1 MENLE
6 IHVLFLYIGIILF
19 LARLTGDIFAKFG
32 IPSVIGEILVGVLL
46 GQSVLGLIPVNKV
59 IQILAELGII
69 FLLFHIGFEADL
81 KQLKK
86 VGFWALEVA
95 LIGAVFPFLL
105 GMSVSLFVFDL
116 NLTQALFIG
125 GTLTATSI
133 GITIRVLEDLGKLNE
148 RFSQIVLGAAVLDDI
163 FGVVVLSILF
173 EFSKTQTVEIKNT
186 LLFMTYI
193 ATFFLIAPVLG
204 KFLAH
209 IISFIANRL
218 STVDFVPSVVVAL
231 MLFFAYA
238 AHEIGSPEILGAFTA
253 GIAFSRRFTIPF
265 AITLNTDKEIVNK
278 IETSLQPLLDLFTPI
293 FFVYVGLQLNLKVID
308 FSSATFWF
316 LSLILSVVAILGK
329 LAVGLMI
336 KGDLKERLSVGF
348 SMVPRGEVGLIF
360 AEFGRISGVY
370 DEMLYAVMVFVVCIT
385 TFLPPVVLKII
396 WRQPNFSKS

>member
-148 RFSQIVLGAAVLDDI
+148 RFSQ
-163 FGVVVLSILF
+163 
-173 EFSKTQTVEIKNT
+173 
-186 LLFMTYI
+186 
-193 ATFFLIAPVLG
+193 
-204 KFLAH
+204 
-209 IISFIANRL
+209 
-218 STVDFVPSVVVAL
+218 
-231 MLFFAYA
+231 
-238 AHEIGSPEILGAFTA
+238 
-253 GIAFSRRFTIPF
+253 
-265 AITLNTDKEIVNK
+265 
-278 IETSLQPLLDLFTPI
+278 
-293 FFVYVGLQLNLKVID
+293 
-308 FSSATFWF
+308 
-316 LSLILSVVAILGK
+316 
-329 LAVGLMI
+329 
-336 KGDLKERLSVGF
+336 
-348 SMVPRGEVGLIF
+348 
-360 AEFGRISGVY
+360 
-370 DEMLYAVMVFVVCIT
+370 
-385 TFLPPVVLKII
+385 
-396 WRQPNFSKS
+396 